1 METRKIIAPCGTWI
15 SPITADAVSK
25 AQKRLHG
32 IAVDGHGHL
41 LWVESRPTEAGRGV
55 LVKEADKHGDEP
67 IDITPNDFAVRTL
80 VHEYGGQAFAV
91 SGDMVVF
98 SNYKDQR
105 LYKQIIGDSFLIPI
119 TPDYGGSTVR
129 YADGV
134 FDSRSKS
141 YVTVMEDHR
150 ESSLNPTA
158 TVVSVSLS
166 GETSQEPKILVGGND
181 FYAFPRMD
189 LKGER
194 LAWIEWGHP
203 NMQWDKAE
211 LWVGYI
217 SKEGDVYKKICIA
230 GGDPTLVESPSE
242 PKWSSNGNLFF
253 VTDRNSGF
261 WNIYKWIE
269 HSNEVVPIY
278 TTDAEFT
285 RPFWVFGNCSYDFI
299 PSTGSN
305 NLIACSYRQSGKS
318 YLGILDDAQNSLT
331 VVDVPFTDIGNIVSG
346 SDCIYVEGATGIL
359 PLSVAKVTLDQ
370 SKVESVDFSIM
381 WSSSPDSRKYRS
393 NFSIPEPIE
402 FPTEVSGQ
410 KAYAYFYPPSNRK
423 YQASDEEKPPLLLT
437 VHGGPT
443 AETRGILDLNVQYW
457 TSRGWAVVDVN
468 YGGSTGYGR
477 EYRQRLLGNWGVVD
491 VNDCCSCAKFLVDN
505 GMVDEER
512 LCITGKSAGGYTT
525 LASLAFRHTFKAGA
539 SLFGISDLNS
549 LNEEMPPKF
558 ELHYTSNLGGS
569 DKDMF
574 ERSPINFVDK
584 FSCPVI
590 LFQGLDDKIVTPV
603 QARKMHKALKQK
615 ACLLRWWSTKENNM
629 DSARLRTLNIH
640 WSNR

>member
-1 METRKIIAPCGTWI
+1 METKKIIAPYGTWI
-15 SPITADAVSK
+15 SPITADAVSR

-32 IAVDGHGHL
+32 ICVDGHGHL

-67 IDITPNDFAVRTL
+67 IDITPDDFAVRTL

-91 SGDMVVF
+91 SGDTVVF

-105 LYKQIIGDSFLIPI
+105 LYKQIIGDSAPLPI
-119 TPDYGGSTVR
+119 THDYGGSLVR

-158 TVVSVSLS
+158 TIASVSLG
-166 GETSQEPKILVGGND
+166 GETNQEPKILVGGSD
-181 FYAFPRMD
+181 FFAFPRMD

-217 SKEGDVYKKICIA
+217 SKEGDVYRKICIA

-242 PKWSSNGNLFF
+242 PKWSSNGDLFF
-253 VTDRNSGF
+253 VTDRNNGF

-305 NLIACSYRQSGKS
+305 NLI
-318 YLGILDDAQNSLT
+318 
-331 VVDVPFTDIGNIVSG
+331 VSG
-346 SDCIYVEGATGIL
+346 SDCIYVEGATGV
-359 PLSVAKVTLDQ
+359 LSLSIAKVTFDQ
-370 SKVESVDFSIM
+370 SKVEAVDFSIM

-393 NFSIPEPIE
+393 NFSIPEPID

-410 KAYAYFYPPSNRK
+410 KAYAYFYPPSNPR

-477 EYRQRLLGNWGVVD
+477 EYRERLLGNWGVVD

-512 LCITGKSAGGYTT
+512 LCITGRSAGGYTT
-525 LASLAFRHTFKAGA
+525 LASLAFRHTFKA
-539 SLFGISDLNS
+539 DLNS
-549 LNEEMPPKF
+549 MNEEMPPKF

-574 ERSPINFVDK
+574 ERSPINF
-584 FSCPVI
+584 
-590 LFQGLDDKIVTPV
+590 IVTPV
-603 QARKMHKALKQK
+603 QARKIHKVLKQK
-615 ACLLRWWSTKENNM
+615 GLPVALVEYEGEQHRFRKAENIKHTLEQQM
-629 DSARLRTLNIH
+629 MFFARLIAHFKVADEITPIKIDNLD
-640 WSNR
+640 

>member
-1 METRKIIAPCGTWI
+1 METKKIIAPYGTWI
-15 SPITADAVSK
+15 SPITADAISR

-41 LWVESRPTEAGRGV
+41 LWVESRPRKFGRGV
-55 LVKEADKHGDEP
+55 LVMKRDKHGDEP
-67 IDITPNDFAVRTL
+67 IDITPDGFAVRTL
-80 VHEYGGQAFAV
+80 VHEYGGRGFAV
-91 SGDMVVF
+91 YGIPLF
-98 SNYKDQR
+98 S
-105 LYKQIIGDSFLIPI
+105 QIIRIKDSTSEII
-119 TPDYGGSTVR
+119 ESVMR
-129 YADGV
+129 DGV
-134 FDSRSKS
+134 FDSGSKS

-150 ESSLNPTA
+150 ESSLNPSQQLYP
-158 TVVSVSLS
+158 VDLG
-166 GETSQEPKILVGGND
+166 GETNQANGPQ
-181 FYAFPRMD
+181 
-189 LKGER
+189 GER

-217 SKEGDVYKKICIA
+217 SKEGSRIA
-230 GGDPTLVESPSE
+230 GGDPTLVESPSS
-242 PKWSSNGNLFF
+242 PSGHRNNGFGTFIN
-253 VTDRNSGF
+253 G
-261 WNIYKWIE
+261 
-269 HSNEVVPIY
+269 NEVVPIY

-285 RPFWVFGNCSYDFI
+285 RPFWVFV
-299 PSTGSN
+299 
-305 NLIACSYRQSGKS
+305 LIQLSMMICRQSGKS
-318 YLGILDDAQNSLT
+318 YLGILDDVQNSLT

-346 SDCIYVEGATGIL
+346 SDCIYVEGATGVL
-359 PLSVAKVTLDQ
+359 PLSIAKVTLDQ
-370 SKVESVDFSIM
+370 SKVEGVDFSTM
-381 WSSSPDSRKYRS
+381 WSSSPDSRKYGS

-402 FPTEVSGQ
+402 FPTEVTGQ
-410 KAYAYFYPPSNRK
+410 KAYAYFYPPSNPR
-423 YQASDEEKPPLLLT
+423 YLASDEEKPPLLLT

-491 VNDCCSCAKFLVDN
+491 VNDCCSCAKFL
-505 GMVDEER
+505 
-512 LCITGKSAGGYTT
+512 
-525 LASLAFRHTFKAGA
+525 
-539 SLFGISDLNS
+539 ISDLNS

-603 QARKMHKALKQK
+603 QARKIYKALKQK
-615 ACLLRWWSTKENNM
+615 GST
-629 DSARLRTLNIH
+629 DDVFARLIGHFKVADEITPINID
-640 WSNR
+640 NLD